1 MIYACTF
8 ILMSCIA
15 NATIKAR
22 RKVIL
27 VWLLDGMIIQ
37 LTKLSQLLAFG
48 YQSLL
53 VIPSIV
59 AQ

>member
-8 ILMSCIA
+8 ILMYCIV